1 MGRIGVS
8 NESLT
13 FMEIKEEDEM
23 FPAVATREAY
33 GKTLVELGK
42 ENEQVVVLD
51 ADLSKS
57 TRTNLF
63 AQEFPERFFNF
74 GVAEANMMGTAAGL
88 ATCGKIPYCST
99 FAVFATGRCYDQVR
113 QSIAYPK
120 LNVKIAASHAGITV
134 GEDGAS
140 HQTTEDI
147 GLMRVMPNMTILVPA
162 DGQETEKC
170 VRAALTCQGPVYIRL
185 GRVKVP
191 PVYEKDYSFQ
201 IGKAFTLKEGE
212 SATIIACGIMVAKA
226 IAAAKVL
233 EREGMTV
240 GVVNMPTIKPID
252 EETIIRIAKKTKA
265 VVTAEEHSI
274 IGGLG
279 SAVAEVLGEKMP
291 VPLSRIGIKD
301 SFGESGKPDELL
313 KKYGLT
319 VEDIVQRVKEVVR
332 K

>member
-13 FMEIKEEDEM
+13 FMEIREEDEM

>member
-1 MGRIGVS
+1 VS

>member
-1 MGRIGVS
+1 MS
-8 NESLT
+8 
-13 FMEIKEEDEM
+13 
-23 FPAVATREAY
+23 PAVATREAY

-51 ADLSKS
+51 ADLSKA

-63 AQEFPERFFNF
+63 AKEFPERFFNF

-99 FAVFATGRCYDQVR
+99 FAVFASGRCYDQVR

-162 DGQETEKC
+162 DERETEKC

-185 GRVKVP
+185 GRMKVP
-191 PVYEKDYSFQ
+191 PVYEKDYPFQ

-226 IAAAKVL
+226 LEAAKVL

-240 GVVNMPTIKPID
+240 EVVNMPTIKPID
-252 EETIIRIAKKTKA
+252 EETIIRAAKKTKA
-265 VVTAEEHSI
+265 LVTAEEHSI

-279 SAVAEVLGEKMP
+279 SAVAEVLGEKEP
-291 VPLSRIGIKD
+291 VPLGRIGIKD

-319 VEDIVQRVKEVVR
+319 VEDIIREVKEVVKR
-332 K
+332 

>member
-1 MGRIGVS
+1 
-8 NESLT
+8 
-13 FMEIKEEDEM
+13 M

>member
-1 MGRIGVS
+1 MS